1 MTSSKSN
8 KTPKHRPRR
17 SPGGAKLGRAAQI
30 RGKQGRGSQSR
41 GEQGRSQQGPGEQGR
56 SEQGRSEQ
64 GRPGAAPDERRASA
78 AGAFRSREDADRPS
92 GSERRGKRR
101 ANELRGRPLV
111 SSNRPPPGG
120 GRFGNLT
127 RTNAPTALAP
137 PKRKPP
143 AEAPSS
149 PAAATPPLTAPP
161 PDWAPGVDVWA
172 DPDESPP
179 SSQRTQRQEPPDA
192 DRSSPHDT
200 TDAGDFGML
209 GIGTRVLPPDMEFEL
224 FEEDSSVMH
233 PVPTPDAETVE
244 ERIRELEARLDGMMT
259 TVTTPPSASRP
270 TTEGSDSRRDEPRE
284 EELTEANAV
293 EAAREL
299 LQNDYYRRKW
309 GRASLRAHVEEVDD
323 FGLAPEFEERLLPL
337 LKFLFRY
344 YFRVET
350 KGIDN
355 IPSEGRA
362 VVVANHSG
370 TLPLDGV
377 ILRQALR
384 EHHPATRDLRWLAE
398 DFVFYL
404 PFIGVT
410 LNRIGAVRACQE
422 NAQRL
427 LAKDHLVAVFP
438 EGTKGIKKLY
448 RQRYQLQRFGRGG
461 YIRLCLRTQ
470 SPLIPC
476 AIVGAEETNPML
488 YRLDNLSRLL
498 GLQYLPVT
506 PTFPWLGPL
515 GLVPAPTK
523 WRITFGEPIA
533 LDGYGPEAADDHV
546 LIGRLSER
554 VRASISSMLEGSLR
568 ARRSVW
574 L

>member
-8 KTPKHRPRR
+8 KTPKHRQRR
-17 SPGGAKLGRAAQI
+17 SPGGANKPGRAAPPVG
-30 RGKQGRGSQSR
+30 GKQGRGRSGKPSRAKQSSGAQASGKQSSGELGRAQDAALDNR
-41 GEQGRSQQGPGEQGR
+41 GSRT
-56 SEQGRSEQ
+56 
-64 GRPGAAPDERRASA
+64 
-78 AGAFRSREDADRPS
+78 AGALRSREDADRPS
-92 GSERRGKRR
+92 GSQRRGRRR
-101 ANELRGRPLV
+101 ADDLRGRPLV

-120 GRFGNLT
+120 GRLGGLT
-127 RTNAPTALAP
+127 KTNAPTATAP
-137 PKRKPP
+137 PKRKAP
-143 AEAPSS
+143 APAPT
-149 PAAATPPLTAPP
+149 TPPPTAPP

-179 SSQRTQRQEPPDA
+179 SSQRTQRADAPDA
-192 DRSSPHDT
+192 GRSYPSSHET
-200 TDAGDFGML
+200 ADAGDFGML

-224 FEEDSSVMH
+224 FEEDSSVIH

-259 TVTTPPSASRP
+259 TVATPPSAPRP
-270 TTEGSDSRRDEPRE
+270 TTEGSDPRRGEPRE

-309 GRASLRAHVEEVDD
+309 GRASLRAHMEEVDD
-323 FGLAPEFEERLLPL
+323 FGLAPEFEERVLPL

-427 LAKDHLVAVFP
+427 LAKDHLIAVFP

-523 WRITFGEPIA
+523 WRVTFGEPIA

>member
-1 MTSSKSN
+1 MDDTW
-8 KTPKHRPRR
+8 
-17 SPGGAKLGRAAQI
+17 
-30 RGKQGRGSQSR
+30 
-41 GEQGRSQQGPGEQGR
+41 
-56 SEQGRSEQ
+56 
-64 GRPGAAPDERRASA
+64 A
-78 AGAFRSREDADRPS
+78 AGPASDMDDWSDGAEEAPVS
-92 GSERRGKRR
+92 SERSG
-101 ANELRGRPLV
+101 
-111 SSNRPPPGG
+111 
-120 GRFGNLT
+120 
-127 RTNAPTALAP
+127 
-137 PKRKPP
+137 
-143 AEAPSS
+143 
-149 PAAATPPLTAPP
+149 
-161 PDWAPGVDVWA
+161 
-172 DPDESPP
+172 
-179 SSQRTQRQEPPDA
+179 
-192 DRSSPHDT
+192 PHL
-200 TDAGDFGML
+200 DAGDYGLL
-209 GIGTRVLPPDMEFEL
+209 GIGSRVLPPDMEFEL
-224 FEEDSSVMH
+224 FEEDSSPLH
-233 PVPTPDAETVE
+233 IPPSPDQQSVE
-244 ERIRELEARLDGMMT
+244 DRIRELEARLDGMMT
-259 TVTTPPSASRP
+259 TVASPRVEAASAVVREATRP
-270 TTEGSDSRRDEPRE
+270 ASTANE
-284 EELTEANAV
+284 EVSEASAV

-299 LQNDYYRRKW
+299 LQSDYYRRRW

-323 FGLAPEFEERLLPL
+323 FGLAPDFEQRIRPL
-337 LKFLFRY
+337 LKFLFRQ

-350 KGIDN
+350 RGIDN
-355 IPSEGRA
+355 IPDAGRA
-362 VVVANHSG
+362 VIVANHSG

-377 ILRQALR
+377 MLREALR
-384 EHHPATRDLRWLAE
+384 EHHPSSRDLRWLAE
-398 DFVFYL
+398 DFIFYL
-404 PFIGVT
+404 PFIGVAM
-410 LNRIGAVRACQE
+410 NRIGAVRACQE

-427 LAKDHLVAVFP
+427 LAKDHLIAVFP

-488 YRLDNLSRLL
+488 YRLDNISRLF

-568 ARRSVW
+568 SRRSVW

>member
-8 KTPKHRPRR
+8 KSPKNRPGR
-17 SPGGAKLGRAAQI
+17 SHGAGPGKAGRAGPP
-30 RGKQGRGSQSR
+30 RGRGTQ
-41 GEQGRSQQGPGEQGR
+41 
-56 SEQGRSEQ
+56 
-64 GRPGAAPDERRASA
+64 DA
-78 AGAFRSREDADRPS
+78 AGASQRGGGQPPREGGGAQRRGDAARPG
-92 GSERRGKRR
+92 GSERLRKGKPSDVR
-101 ANELRGRPLV
+101 ARPLV
-111 SSNRPPPGG
+111 SSNRKTPGG
-120 GRFGNLT
+120 ARLGDPGRA
-127 RTNAPTALAP
+127 NAPTANAP
-137 PKRKPP
+137 PKRKSPAPTRLGPP
-143 AEAPSS
+143 AG
-149 PAAATPPLTAPP
+149 PP
-161 PDWAPGVDVWA
+161 PDWAPGIDEWA
-172 DPDESPP
+172 DPDELVDEPR
-179 SSQRTQRQEPPDA
+179 SSQRPQHGGGTPASRETGTTPDGNL
-192 DRSSPHDT
+192 
-200 TDAGDFGML
+200 DAGDFGML

-224 FEEDSSVMH
+224 FEEDSSVAN
-233 PVPTPDAETVE
+233 PVPSPDAETVE
-244 ERIRELEARLDGMMT
+244 ERIRELEARLDGMIT
-259 TVTTPPSASRP
+259 NVAPPPAAPRPASEANVLGTGGP
-270 TTEGSDSRRDEPRE
+270 PE
-284 EELTEANAV
+284 EELTEASAV

-299 LQNDYYRRKW
+299 LQSDYYRRKW

-323 FGLAPEFEERLLPL
+323 FGLAPDFEQRLRPL
-337 LKFLFRY
+337 LKFLFRH

-384 EHHPATRDLRWLAE
+384 EHHPAARDLRWLAE

-404 PFIGVT
+404 PFIGVA

-427 LAKDHLVAVFP
+427 LAKDHLIAVFP

-476 AIVGAEETNPML
+476 AIVGGEETNPML
-488 YRLDNLSRLL
+488 YRLDNISRLF

-523 WRITFGEPIA
+523 WRISFGEPIA

-568 ARRSVW
+568 SRRSVW